1 MLLRVP
7 KLNVM
12 LFIIKAIK
20 SGRVRSMAHLACMA
34 EMKNTYGI
42 LSEILKLRDY
52 LEDIRVDMRKL
63 DCI

>member
-1 MLLRVP
+1 
-7 KLNVM
+7 
-12 LFIIKAIK
+12 
-20 SGRVRSMAHLACMA
+20 MAHLACMA